1 MYLTNPGSSRV
12 GGLAVAVPGE
22 LKGLEYAWR
31 HVHIQS
37 QNEFHFQ
44 RKCPVRS

>member
-1 MYLTNPGSSRV
+1 MFVNNTKKASR

-31 HVHIQS
+31 NV
-37 QNEFHFQ
+37 
-44 RKCPVRS
+44 RRDPVMIRLLEEKIK